1 MIVGLE
7 LEVFEIYLFAPP
19 LSEVSAAKQC
29 RPCDEGTLTDALAHL
44 AKTLSFLLPGLRAA
58 APPSKSSKTLLPH
71 FQRCSHR
78 ADDGSQILGSTRG
91 RPTSSEAPFSKSL
104 VFSATRLPGD
114 NTGEAV
120 D

>member
-19 LSEVSAAKQC
+19 LSEVSAANSAGLATK
-29 RPCDEGTLTDALAHL
+29 GTLTDALAHL

-91 RPTSSEAPFSKSL
+91 RPPSSEGSFSKNLAS
-104 VFSATRLPGD
+104 SATRLPGD
-114 NTGEAV
+114 NAGEAV